1 MCNLNL
7 GFAADDCNTM
17 FGEHNSV
24 SAKLKEQ
31 FPGIFLQKC
40 ICHSLHLVASAA
52 CKTLPRDCEDLVR
65 DLYVFNYF
73 KASCKRISEFKFVFI
88 CELEPHKMLRPPQTR
103 WLSLGMTVSRI
114 IDQWEALKKYF
125 AKNHKD
131 DRLKMAENIYHRL
144 HDPSLFIDKTVIHSV
159 HIRMSELYKDIIF
172 SFIKKTP
179 NPFIV
184 DPKDETQYLPLNSI
198 YLGASI
204 QQHSNTLL
212 NFIILFPRICNDT
225 NQMQL
230 IDDEWRKLN
239 SYFDPEIINI
249 HKNKNVDMFWLEI
262 FLYEENGEKLFPNL
276 AEFVLNVL
284 SLPQS
289 NCVCERL
296 FSKVNLIK
304 TKLKNKLM
312 TKTINGLINT
322 SECVKTITCV
332 KFELKK
338 CMLA

>member
-1 MCNLNL
+1 MYRFFLIEPCI
-7 GFAADDCNTM
+7 
-17 FGEHNSV
+17 EI
-24 SAKLKEQ
+24 KLRFDFNDQ
-31 FPGIFLQKC
+31 VLF
-40 ICHSLHLVASAA
+40 SL
-52 CKTLPRDCEDLVR
+52 
-65 DLYVFNYF
+65 YY
-73 KASCKRISEFKFVFI
+73 IS
-88 CELEPHKMLRPPQTR
+88 P
-103 WLSLGMTVSRI
+103 
-114 IDQWEALKKYF
+114 KY
-125 AKNHKD
+125 
-131 DRLKMAENIYHRL
+131 
-144 HDPSLFIDKTVIHSV
+144 
-159 HIRMSELYKDIIF
+159 IF
-172 SFIKKTP
+172 S
-179 NPFIV
+179 
-184 DPKDETQYLPLNSI
+184 
-198 YLGASI
+198 